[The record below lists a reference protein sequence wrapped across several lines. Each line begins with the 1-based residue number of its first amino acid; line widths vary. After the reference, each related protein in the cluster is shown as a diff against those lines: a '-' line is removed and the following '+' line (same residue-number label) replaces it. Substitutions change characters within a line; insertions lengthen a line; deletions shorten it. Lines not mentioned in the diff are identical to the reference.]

1 MKIEVR
7 LYATLARFSPSGSSG
22 RTFTMELPEGAAL
35 YDLIEMLKLPREE
48 VKLPFVNAVYQE
60 LSFVLQ
66 DGDEVG
72 IFPPVGGGCA

>member
-1 MKIEVR
+1 MKVEVR

-22 RTFTMELPEGAAL
+22 RTFVVELPEGAML
-35 YDLIEMLKLPREE
+35 NDLVAQLGLPRED

-60 LSFVLQ
+60 LTYILQ

-72 IFPPVGGGCA
+72 IFPPVGGG